1 MIPVNS
7 EKMVGKLE
15 KGKNTLKTGVSHTK
29 LLSTRKRTTNNKWVK

>member
-15 KGKNTLKTGVSHTK
+15 KGKNTRKTGGVTHKITVHEGK
-29 LLSTRKRTTNNKWVK
+29 NHK